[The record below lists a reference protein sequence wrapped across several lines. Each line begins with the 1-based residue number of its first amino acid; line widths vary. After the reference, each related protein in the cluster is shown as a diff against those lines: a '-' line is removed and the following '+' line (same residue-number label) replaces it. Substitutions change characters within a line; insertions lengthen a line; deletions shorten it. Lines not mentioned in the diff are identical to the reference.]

1 MGVECVTGDVRLAN
15 FTDDPERA
23 TREGRLEVCIN
34 SAWGAVC
41 DDLFDATDAE
51 VFCEQLDGFQAEGQY
66 AS

>member
-41 DDLFDATDAE
+41 DDLHLGPPEAAVACRQMNFSE
-51 VFCEQLDGFQAEGQY
+51 EGE
-66 AS
+66 